1 MNKRPL
7 IIDCD
12 PGIDDAIALFTAFQS
27 PEFDLLAITTVA
39 GNVGIEYTTR
49 NALQLC
55 EVAGVNIPVAKGAGR
70 PLFRHSVFADHV
82 HGKTGLRS
90 LVLPMPSRQA
100 LPSAIEVIRDAIL
113 AHPNEIEIL
122 AVGPLT
128 NIAQVFLLD
137 PSLPPLI
144 KSITIMG
151 GGHRH
156 GNMTPAGEFNIVVDP
171 EAARIVFEAGVPLY
185 MVGLDVTMA
194 DGLRRGEI
202 DHYFSVKNKQTE
214 TIHHI
219 LKDMIYAEGKYYKEA
234 AYIHDAMAL
243 LFMLDPSILQGD
255 WYHVDLETKSS
266 ISYGK
271 TVVDYYHVTKKPKNV
286 WVALG
291 LDASKYKAALQERLH
306 RYQQQ

>member
-1 MNKRPL
+1 MSKRPL

-12 PGIDDAIALFTAFQS
+12 PGVDDAIALFTAFQS

-39 GNVGIEYTTR
+39 GNVGIEHTTR

-55 EVAGVNIPVAKGAGR
+55 EVAGVDVVVAKGAER
-70 PLFRHSVFADHV
+70 PLFRTPVFADHV
-82 HGKTGLRS
+82 HGKTGLRT
-90 LVLPMPSRQA
+90 LVLPAPKKAA
-100 LPSAIEVIRDAIL
+100 LPNAIEVIRDAIL

-128 NIAQVFLLD
+128 NLAQVFLLD
-137 PSLPPLI
+137 PTLPPLI

-194 DGLRRGEI
+194 DGLKPSEI
-202 DHYFSVKNKQTE
+202 DQYFTTLNPQTKV
-214 TIHHI
+214 IHHI
-219 LKDMIYAEGKYYKEA
+219 LKDMVYAEGKNYKEA

-243 LFMLDPSILQGD
+243 LYMLQPDILQGD

-291 LDASKYKAALQERLH
+291 LDAEKYKKALKERLH
-306 RYQQQ
+306 RYQ

>member
-7 IIDCD
+7 ILDCD
-12 PGIDDAIALFTAFQS
+12 PGIDDAIALFAAFQS

-39 GNVGIEYTTR
+39 GNVGIEHTTR

-55 EVAGVNIPVAKGAGR
+55 EVANVDVPVARGASR
-70 PLFRHSVFADHV
+70 PLFRSAVFADHV
-82 HGKTGLRS
+82 HGKTGLRT
-90 LVLPMPSRQA
+90 LVLPAPTKQA
-100 LPSAIEVIRDAIL
+100 DPNAVDVIRQAIL
-113 AHPNEIEIL
+113 AHPHELEIL

-137 PSLPPLI
+137 PSLPKLV
-144 KSITIMG
+144 KRITIMG
-151 GGHRH
+151 GGHQH

-171 EAARIVFEAGVPLY
+171 EAARIVFEAGVPLH
-185 MVGLDVTMA
+185 MIGLDVTMA
-194 DGLRRGEI
+194 EGLFPLEI
-202 DHYFSVKNKQTE
+202 DNYFSVSNPQTKV
-214 TIHHI
+214 IHHI
-219 LKDMIYAEGKYYKEA
+219 LKDMVYAEGKQFKAA

-243 LFMLDPSILQGD
+243 LYMIDPSILQGD
-255 WYHVDLETKSS
+255 WYHVDIETKSS

-291 LDASKYKAALQERLH
+291 LNAPKYKAILKERLH
-306 RYQQQ
+306 RYQK

>member
-1 MNKRPL
+1 MSKRPL

-12 PGIDDAIALFTAFQS
+12 PGVDDAIALFTAFQS

-39 GNVGIEYTTR
+39 GNVGIEHTTR

-55 EVAGVNIPVAKGAGR
+55 EVAGVDVVVAKGAER
-70 PLFRHSVFADHV
+70 PLFRTPVFADHV
-82 HGKTGLRS
+82 HGKTGLRT
-90 LVLPMPSRQA
+90 LVLPAPKKTA
-100 LPSAIEVIRDAIL
+100 LPNAIEVIRNAIL
-113 AHPNEIEIL
+113 AYPNEIEIL

-128 NIAQVFLLD
+128 NLAQVFLLD
-137 PSLPPLI
+137 PTLPPLI

-194 DGLRRGEI
+194 DGLRPSEI
-202 DHYFSVKNKQTE
+202 DQYFTTLNPQTKV
-214 TIHHI
+214 IHHI
-219 LKDMIYAEGKYYKEA
+219 LKDMVYAEGKNYKEA

-243 LFMLDPSILQGD
+243 LFMLQPDILQGD

-291 LDASKYKAALQERLH
+291 LDSAKYKKALKERLH
-306 RYQQQ
+306 RYQ

>member
-7 IIDCD
+7 ILDCD

-27 PEFDLLAITTVA
+27 PEFDLIAITTVA
-39 GNVGIEYTTR
+39 GNVGIEHTTR

-55 EVAGVNIPVAKGAGR
+55 EVAGVDVPVARGASQ
-70 PLFRHSVFADHV
+70 PLFRKAVFADHV
-82 HGKTGLRS
+82 HGKTGLRT
-90 LVLPMPSRQA
+90 LVLPTPTKQA
-100 LPSAIEVIRDAIL
+100 LPNAVEVIRQAIL
-113 AHPNEIEIL
+113 AHPHELEIL

-137 PSLPPLI
+137 PDLPKLV

-151 GGHRH
+151 GGHKH

-194 DGLRRGEI
+194 EGLFPSEI
-202 DHYFSVKNKQTE
+202 DKYFSVSNPQTNV
-214 TIHHI
+214 IHHI
-219 LKDMIYAEGKYYKEA
+219 LKDMVYAEGKQFKEA

-243 LFMLDPSILQGD
+243 LYMLDPSILQGD

-291 LDASKYKAALQERLH
+291 LNAPKYKANLKERLH
-306 RYQQQ
+306 RYQK